1 MSDLKR
7 TSNEAP
13 LKEVIDRWL
22 KAYKLDVKMK
32 EIEVVNAWPEL
43 MGTAVA
49 NRTKEISIRN
59 KTLYL
64 KMESSVMRDELA
76 HGKSIIIQRVNEHAG
91 FEIINDIWFA

>member
-13 LKEVIDRWL
+13 LKDVIDRWL
-22 KAYKLDVKMK
+22 KAYKLDGKMK
-32 EIEVVNAWPEL
+32 EMDVIASWPEL

-49 NRTKEISIRN
+49 NRTSEINIRN

-64 KMESSVMRDELA
+64 KMDSAVMRDELA
-76 HGKSIIIQRVNEHAG
+76 HGKSVIVQRVNEHAG

>member
-22 KAYKLDVKMK
+22 KAYKLDGKMK
-32 EIEVVNAWPEL
+32 ELDVLNGWPEM
-43 MGTAVA
+43 MGVAVA
-49 NRTKEISIRN
+49 NRTKEIYIKN

-64 KMESSVMRDELA
+64 KMDSSVMRDELA
-76 HGKSIIIQRVNEHAG
+76 HGKSIIIERVNQFAG
-91 FEIINDIWFA
+91 FEIITDVWFG

>member
-22 KAYKLDVKMK
+22 KAYGLDGKMK
-32 EIEVVNAWPEL
+32 ELDVINAWPEL

-49 NRTKEISIRN
+49 HRTKEIKIRN

-64 KMESSVMRDELA
+64 TMESSVMREELA
-76 HGKSIIIQRVNEHAG
+76 NGKSIIIQRINEKAG
-91 FEIINDIWFA
+91 FEIINDIWFG

>member
-13 LKEVIDRWL
+13 LKEAIDRWL
-22 KAYKLDVKMK
+22 KAYKLDGKMK
-32 EIEVVNAWPEL
+32 ELDVINSWPEL
-43 MGTAVA
+43 MGIAVA

-64 KMESSVMRDELA
+64 KMDSSVMRDELL
-76 HGKSIIIQRVNEHAG
+76 HGKSIIIQRVNDHAG
-91 FEIINDIWFA
+91 F